1 MIRRC
6 FNVIVALI
14 ALSFSMETGAQVLPS
29 LLMGQDAASV
39 SMGSTGVASKAGAF
53 AIENNVAAVVF
64 AEQTMAAQA
73 GLGVWQP
80 SYANLKT
87 IGLGGMYKVSPKIG
101 IALDFK
107 YLMMPSYSGVTG
119 NGTDIRDSE
128 FGPSELNLAAGL
140 SYKII
145 DCLSAGLALRYAGS
159 TLAPEVSANV
169 FAADFGVFFQK
180 NSVSAGLSLN
190 NIGTDVKY
198 SEAAYPQPMLVKAGA
213 GYNLKMGT
221 SELFLTAQADFPFA
235 GGFMAGAGCEY
246 SFKEMVFARVGYHY
260 GDAVNVIPSYA
271 SFGLGLK
278 FFGVTLDAAYLVADS
293 TSPMRNTMMFGIGY
307 RF

>member
-29 LLMGQDAASV
+29 LLMSQDAASV

-73 GLGVWQP
+73 GFGVWQP

-198 SEAAYPQPMLVKAGA
+198 SEAAYSQPMLVKAGA

-221 SELFLTAQADFPFA
+221 SELFLTAQADFLFA

-293 TSPMRNTMMFGIGY
+293 TSPMSNTMVFGLGY